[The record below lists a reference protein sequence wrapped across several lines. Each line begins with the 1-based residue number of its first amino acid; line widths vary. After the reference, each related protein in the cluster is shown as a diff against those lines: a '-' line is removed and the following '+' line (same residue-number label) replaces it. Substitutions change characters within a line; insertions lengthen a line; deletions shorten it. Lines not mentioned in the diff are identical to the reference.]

1 MITSQ
6 RFMTK
11 LCFFLSFSDFAS
23 KIHNLL
29 IVTKYQSSKI
39 TNRIQR
45 EFLFNNSILSHN
57 TVPASSP
64 PRQKN
69 KPFQTNSSPP
79 FLSKSV
85 DRIQDFLDF
94 PFLNSPF
101 LAQRGKGL
109 GDRGFL

>member
-11 LCFFLSFSDFAS
+11 LCFFLSLSDFAS

-45 EFLFNNSILSHN
+45 EFDSNVHIATFDHELS
-57 TVPASSP
+57 A
-64 PRQKN
+64 QKN
-69 KPFQTNSSPP
+69 KLFETNSISPR
-79 FLSKSV
+79 FCVKLLLLLT
-85 DRIQDFLDF
+85 R
-94 PFLNSPF
+94 
-101 LAQRGKGL
+101 
-109 GDRGFL
+109 